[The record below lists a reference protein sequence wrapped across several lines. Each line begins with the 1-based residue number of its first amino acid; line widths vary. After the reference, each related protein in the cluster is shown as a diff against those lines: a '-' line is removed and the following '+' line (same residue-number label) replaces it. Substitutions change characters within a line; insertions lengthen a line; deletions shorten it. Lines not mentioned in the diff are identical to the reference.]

1 PLRHVAVGA
10 RYRRPPRYI
19 GAPRHPQLA
28 PLRFARGC
36 LTKPATPRRSNEEL
50 MIDSAAARRNMVDG
64 QIRTQDVT
72 DLRVIG
78 AFLDVP
84 REHFMPAGKA
94 ALAYLDLDVPVGEG
108 TNPRRLLKPMVLA
121 KLIQAATPAGTDRV
135 LDVACGTGYSTAILS
150 RLAGHVTA
158 LEEDATLARQA
169 KKNFGDTVT
178 VVTGRLTAGWGAAA
192 PYNVILLNGAAEIVP
207 QPLFDQL
214 ADGGRLVCI

>member
-1 PLRHVAVGA
+1 
-10 RYRRPPRYI
+10 
-19 GAPRHPQLA
+19 
-28 PLRFARGC
+28 
-36 LTKPATPRRSNEEL
+36 

-121 KLIQAATPAGTDRV
+121 KLIQAATPAGPDRV

-169 KKNFGDTVT
+169 KKNLGDTVT

-207 QPLFDQL
+207 QHLFDQL
-214 ADGGRLVCI
+214 ADGGRLVCIWGATPGKAMLYVRSGAEVGGRPLFDANAAILPDFVRAPAFVF